1 MLSLAENLK
10 AVTGARSR
18 IQKMSLYN
26 DGVQVPL
33 RIRTPPPDEGDE
45 ESQLYKR
52 AAEGIARANRN
63 RSCLPGFFG
72 ALGVVG
78 LLCMIRMVNGFSIE
92 ATDFNVII
100 AMCGFAFFLLSCLAS
115 NDGSSRYDPS

>member
-1 MLSLAENLK
+1 
-10 AVTGARSR
+10 
-18 IQKMSLYN
+18 MSLYN
-26 DGVQVPL
+26 DGVQVPP

-63 RSCLPGFFG
+63 RSCLPGFLC

-78 LLCMIRMVNGFSIE
+78 LLCMIRMANGFSIE

-100 AMCGFAFFLLSCLAS
+100 AMCGAALFIINCVTSD
-115 NDGSSRYDPS
+115 DGNSRYDPT

>member
-1 MLSLAENLK
+1 M
-10 AVTGARSR
+10 THT
-18 IQKMSLYN
+18 KMSLYN

-33 RIRTPPPDEGDE
+33 HIRTPPPDEGDE

-72 ALGVVG
+72 AVGVVG
-78 LLCMIRMVNGFSIE
+78 LLCMIRVVNGFSIE
-92 ATDFNVII
+92 NTDFNVVI
-100 AMCGFAFFLLSCLAS
+100 AMCGFAFFIINCVTSD
-115 NDGSSRYDPS
+115 DGSSRYDPS